1 MRHYYSAD
9 AIRAA
14 EAPLLA
20 SLPEGALMRR
30 AAFGLATAIARELA
44 LLTGGVAGRRI
55 CAVVGSGD
63 NGGDALWAA
72 TFLRRRGA
80 AAAAVLLNP
89 DRTHKAALAAFTRAG
104 GAVVQSIPAATD
116 LVIDGVVGI
125 SGSGPLR
132 PNAAEVFAGVAA
144 PVVAVDI
151 PSGIDVQTGAAEEPH
166 VHAALTVTFGG
177 LKPVHALGDCGRVE
191 LVDIGLD
198 LPPSDM
204 LGFEAADVV
213 ARWPVPGATD
223 DKYTQGVTGILAGS
237 ATYPGAAI
245 LCTGA
250 AVAATS
256 GMVRYAGSAAAEVVS
271 HWPEVVA
278 APSVSAAGRVQSW
291 VVGPGLGTDD
301 TGAAALWFALETDLP
316 VIVDAD
322 GLTILAAHPDLVAN
336 RNAPT
341 VLTPHAGEFARL
353 AGSPPGPDRVDAT
366 RRLADQLGVTVL
378 LKGNVTVIAEP
389 GGPVYL
395 NRAGQSWAAT
405 AGSGDVLSGIIGAL
419 LAAGLPAGEAAAAA
433 AFVHAR
439 AANLSAADPGPHPAP
454 TSASRILAHVRAAI
468 AISLTE
474 GLAMSRKRTHGPQIA
489 PAYTGRLAMAP
500 VPSLRMPDEAMDPDA
515 AYRFIHDELML
526 DGSSRLNLATFVTTW
541 MDPQAEKLMAET
553 FDKNMIDKDEYPATA
568 AIEQRCVCMVADL
581 FHAEDLRDD
590 DPISAV
596 GVSTIG
602 SSEAVMLAGLALKW
616 RWREK
621 VGKDWQRAHAE
632 SGDGLQRAGGVGEVL
647 PLLRRRAAVSADGG
661 GPLRHHA
668 RAGAGQHRRGHHRRG
683 GDPRHHLHRRTGTDR
698 RDLRR
703 ARQAGRRRGTGHPR
717 ARRRGQRRL
726 RGAVPASRPGVGLPA
741 AARGVDQR
749 QRAQVRPDVSGHR
762 IRGVA
767 QQGVPARRS
776 GLPGQ
781 LPGRRHADLHAQLL
795 PARQPGGRPVL
806 QLPAARP
813 RRLRAGDA
821 LPVADRALAGR
832 PSCGRA
838 SISR

>member
-1 MRHYYSAD
+1 MRHYYTAD
-9 AIRAA
+9 AIRVA

-30 AAFGLATAIARELA
+30 AAFGLATAIARELV

-89 DRTHKAALAAFTRAG
+89 DRTHRAALAAFSRAG
-104 GAVVQSIPAATD
+104 GAVVQSVPAATD

-132 PNAAEVFAGVAA
+132 PNAAEVFADLSA

-151 PSGIDVQTGAAEEPH
+151 PSGIDVQTGAADGPH
-166 VHAALTVTFGG
+166 VRASLTVTFGG

-198 LPPSDM
+198 LPSTDV
-204 LGFEAADVV
+204 LGFDAEDVV
-213 ARWPVPGATD
+213 ARWPVPGAKD

-237 ATYPGAAI
+237 ATYPGAAV

-278 APSVSAAGRVQSW
+278 APSAAAAGRVQTW

-301 TGAAALWFALETDLP
+301 SGAAALWFALETQLP

-322 GLTILAAHPDLVAN
+322 ALTILAAHPGLVAN
-336 RNAPT
+336 RSAPT

-353 AGSPPGPDRVDAT
+353 AGSPPGDDRVGAT
-366 RRLADQLGVTVL
+366 RKLADQLGVTVL

-405 AGSGDVLSGIIGAL
+405 AGSGDVLSGIVGAL
-419 LAAGLPAGEAAAAA
+419 LASGLPAGEAAAAA

-439 AANLSAADPGPHPAP
+439 AANLSAAHPGPHPAP

-468 AISLTE
+468 ASL
-474 GLAMSRKRTHGPQIA
+474 
-489 PAYTGRLAMAP
+489 
-500 VPSLRMPDEAMDPDA
+500 
-515 AYRFIHDELML
+515 
-526 DGSSRLNLATFVTTW
+526 
-541 MDPQAEKLMAET
+541 
-553 FDKNMIDKDEYPATA
+553 
-568 AIEQRCVCMVADL
+568 
-581 FHAEDLRDD
+581 
-590 DPISAV
+590 
-596 GVSTIG
+596 
-602 SSEAVMLAGLALKW
+602 
-616 RWREK
+616 
-621 VGKDWQRAHAE
+621 
-632 SGDGLQRAGGVGEVL
+632 
-647 PLLRRRAAVSADGG
+647 
-661 GPLRHHA
+661 
-668 RAGAGQHRRGHHRRG
+668 
-683 GDPRHHLHRRTGTDR
+683 
-698 RDLRR
+698 
-703 ARQAGRRRGTGHPR
+703 
-717 ARRRGQRRL
+717 
-726 RGAVPASRPGVGLPA
+726 
-741 AARGVDQR
+741 
-749 QRAQVRPDVSGHR
+749 
-762 IRGVA
+762 
-767 QQGVPARRS
+767 
-776 GLPGQ
+776 
-781 LPGRRHADLHAQLL
+781 
-795 PARQPGGRPVL
+795 
-806 QLPAARP
+806 
-813 RRLRAGDA
+813 
-821 LPVADRALAGR
+821 
-832 PSCGRA
+832 
-838 SISR
+838 

>member
-20 SLPEGALMRR
+20 SLPEGALVRR

-89 DRTHKAALAAFTRAG
+89 DRTHKPALAAFTRAG

-132 PNAAEVFAGVAA
+132 PNAAEVFAGVTA

-198 LPPSDM
+198 LPPSDT
-204 LGFEAADVV
+204 LGLEAADVV

-322 GLTILAAHPDLVAN
+322 ALTILAAHPDLVAN
-336 RNAPT
+336 RKAPT

-366 RRLADQLGVTVL
+366 RRLADQLSVTVL

-405 AGSGDVLSGIIGAL
+405 AGSGDVLSGIVGAL

-468 AISLTE
+468 ASL
-474 GLAMSRKRTHGPQIA
+474 
-489 PAYTGRLAMAP
+489 
-500 VPSLRMPDEAMDPDA
+500 
-515 AYRFIHDELML
+515 
-526 DGSSRLNLATFVTTW
+526 
-541 MDPQAEKLMAET
+541 
-553 FDKNMIDKDEYPATA
+553 
-568 AIEQRCVCMVADL
+568 
-581 FHAEDLRDD
+581 
-590 DPISAV
+590 
-596 GVSTIG
+596 
-602 SSEAVMLAGLALKW
+602 
-616 RWREK
+616 
-621 VGKDWQRAHAE
+621 
-632 SGDGLQRAGGVGEVL
+632 
-647 PLLRRRAAVSADGG
+647 
-661 GPLRHHA
+661 
-668 RAGAGQHRRGHHRRG
+668 
-683 GDPRHHLHRRTGTDR
+683 
-698 RDLRR
+698 
-703 ARQAGRRRGTGHPR
+703 
-717 ARRRGQRRL
+717 
-726 RGAVPASRPGVGLPA
+726 
-741 AARGVDQR
+741 
-749 QRAQVRPDVSGHR
+749 
-762 IRGVA
+762 
-767 QQGVPARRS
+767 
-776 GLPGQ
+776 
-781 LPGRRHADLHAQLL
+781 
-795 PARQPGGRPVL
+795 
-806 QLPAARP
+806 
-813 RRLRAGDA
+813 
-821 LPVADRALAGR
+821 
-832 PSCGRA
+832 
-838 SISR
+838 